1 MLEDSPM
8 FEAITLWEQLTG
20 VSPPDAKGF
29 WGTGAGMNTWAIRD
43 TYTALKE
50 ALELDPT
57 EVTASLLF
65 KTFIEEYLR
74 SATTSMMTMLKD
86 PSAAMKQLETAKRLL
101 EIVDREE
108 IVVARDAFV
117 AGLNKAL
124 AKYGADQR
132 ADIQAV
138 LNDHA
143 MLAILRRDALRS
155 LSRLRVDQ
163 FLEGENEGPDY
174 TPVYVNQVHLWW
186 NINSL
191 LKAATSG
198 MPSGVSL
205 NLIRDP
211 NAYES
216 YFAFSIRNGGNLFV
230 LTDVPERAHP
240 MQAEMVRKPGRDF
253 DRRASKNWFPYDLL
267 GMKVDEKGDSC
278 KPAHSDETA
287 VAAYQP
293 DTIPMMKIAELPPH
307 ETIWITMML
316 DLIVTKFWKVGFKAK
331 EISYT
336 GEMIKVESILLL
348 EAARAGLPAVLDN
361 ALVMPELTLADVTGD
376 GLDDKQIG
384 KQYDSPN
391 RWLEE
396 RYAPQIVT
404 ETLNLLAGPGEVRK
418 LALPA
423 PGAKNALA
431 PKVQE
436 YGALEN
442 DDHDERGMRLWSD
455 DRAKRELQQAQMRTM
470 SVTKFGTPAELE
482 ADRRWLARYNVAQQV
497 RILAKR
503 EFAERETEVKAWY
516 TKRVL
521 ANLPT
526 LLTWINSEHIWL
538 NEGKYGSFDRNRV
551 GGFLVHLDL
560 DEDESEKDTRG
571 EKKRRTV
578 RMFMRKHDLTI
589 PSSKLDLMDLAQ
601 RWGGINLGGWRQV
614 NRSSGH
620 PTCVVNQ
627 AKASMQYAFRP
638 SQPEH
643 LAALCGCK
651 VEELPDVLQHWYLA
665 DPYRGNSILDRIDP
679 MIWRVDNPWA
689 KLDLTVRIPLSHSGR
704 AKIAKGPKG
713 KPSFDTLMSDE
724 DFEKYIRPRMAGWRL
739 V

>member
-29 WGTGAGMNTWAIRD
+29 WGTSAGGNTWAIRD

-108 IVVARDAFV
+108 IVWARDAFT

-132 ADIQAV
+132 ADVQAV

-155 LSRLRVDQ
+155 LARLRVDQ
-163 FLEGENEGPDY
+163 FLEGENEGPEY
-174 TPVYVNQVHLWW
+174 IPVYVNQVHLWW

-216 YFAFSIRNGGNLFV
+216 FFAFSIRNGGNLFV

-267 GMKVDEKGDSC
+267 GMKIDEKGDSY
-278 KPAHSDETA
+278 KPDHSDVKS
-287 VAAYQP
+287 VAIYQP

-316 DLIVTKFWKVGFKAK
+316 DLIVTKFWKVGYKSK
-331 EISYT
+331 QISYT

-348 EAARAGLPAVLDN
+348 EAAKAGLPAVLDN
-361 ALVMPELTLADVTGD
+361 ALVMPQLTLADVTGP

-384 KQYDSPN
+384 KQFDRPN
-391 RWLEE
+391 LWLEE
-396 RYAPQIVT
+396 RYASQIVT
-404 ETLNLLAGPGEVRK
+404 ESLNLLAGPGEARK
-418 LALPA
+418 LKLPE

-431 PKVQE
+431 PTLQE
-436 YGALEN
+436 YGTLET
-442 DDHDERGMRLWSD
+442 DERDADGRYMFTD
-455 DRAKRELQQAQMRTM
+455 DRQKRDLQEAKMQMM
-470 SVTKFGTPAELE
+470 SVTKFGSPAELE

-497 RILAKR
+497 RVLAKR
-503 EFAERETEVKAWY
+503 EFKVREKEVKAWY
-516 TKRVL
+516 VKRVR

-526 LLTWINSEHIWL
+526 ILTWINSEHIWL
-538 NEGKYGSFDRNRV
+538 DEGKYGAFDKNGV
-551 GGFLVHLDL
+551 GGFLCHIDT
-560 DEDESEKDTRG
+560 DEYDPTPGPRMDRP
-571 EKKRRTV
+571 RRTV

-589 PSSKLDLMDLAQ
+589 PTSKLDLTDLSA
-601 RWGGINLGGWRQV
+601 RWGGVDLGGYKLVGR
-614 NRSSGH
+614 NSGH
-620 PTCVVNQ
+620 STCVVNQ

-638 SQPEH
+638 SRPEH

-651 VEELPDVLQHWYLA
+651 VEQLPDVLQHWNLA

-679 MIWRVDNPWA
+679 MIWRVSNPWA
-689 KLDLTVRIPLSHSGR
+689 RLDLTVRIPLSFTGR
-704 AKIAKGPKG
+704 AKIAKGPMA
-713 KPSFDTLMSDE
+713 KPPLDTLLSDE
-724 DFEKYIRPRMAGWRL
+724 DFEKHIRPRLAGWRL